1 MAICPNCHQTDKN
14 FFAPQCHN
22 CNSVIPFMQQVGYS
36 ITYAVV
42 SYGIMFGGMYLIYKA
57 FT

>member
-1 MAICPNCHQTDKN
+1 MALCPACHQTDKN

-22 CNSVIPFMQQVGYS
+22 CNEIIPFLQQVGYS
-36 ITYAVV
+36 ITFTLV
-42 SYGIMFGGMYLIYKA
+42 SYGTIAAGMYIIYSA